1 MRYPSVRMA
10 GYVVRAARI
19 GSSMASPSS
28 SGTESLTVQLPLPY
42 AEWIRRQAKRHDVTA
57 ARVIQQL
64 VDNQRRRDADR
75 STPDAQDEAEES
87 VADNLRS
94 ASKRLRDLVDRAESL
109 DEDSGD
115 VLNRIEA
122 RLNDQRDDENADN
135 EDTGDDAQ
143 SMFDLMDE

>member
-1 MRYPSVRMA
+1 MA
-10 GYVVRAARI
+10 T
-19 GSSMASPSS
+19 PSS
-28 SGTESLTVQLPLPY
+28 SGTESLTVQLPPPY

-64 VDNQRRRDADR
+64 VDNQRRRDTDR
-75 STPDAQDEAEES
+75 STPDALDESEES

-115 VLNRIEA
+115 VINRIES
-122 RLNDQRDDENADN
+122 RLKDQIDDTDTRG
-135 EDTGDDAQ
+135 EDAGDDAQ
-143 SMFDLMDE
+143 SMFDMMDE

>member
-1 MRYPSVRMA
+1 MA
-10 GYVVRAARI
+10 T
-19 GSSMASPSS
+19 PSS
-28 SGTESLTVQLPLPY
+28 SGTESLTVQLPPPY

-75 STPDAQDEAEES
+75 STPDALDESEES

-115 VLNRIEA
+115 VINRIES
-122 RLNDQRDDENADN
+122 RLKDQIDDTDTRG
-135 EDTGDDAQ
+135 EDAGDDAQ
-143 SMFDLMDE
+143 SMFDMMDE

>member
-1 MRYPSVRMA
+1 
-10 GYVVRAARI
+10 
-19 GSSMASPSS
+19 MASSSS
-28 SGTESLTVQLPLPY
+28 SGTESLTVQLPPPH
-42 AEWIRRQAKRHDVTA
+42 AEWIRRQAERHAVTA

-75 STPDAQDEAEES
+75 STADVQDEPEES

-94 ASKRLRDLVDRAESL
+94 ASERLRDLVDRAESL
-109 DEDSGD
+109 DEDSSD

-122 RLNDQRDDENADN
+122 RLNDQLDDENAHN
-135 EDTGDDAQ
+135 EDADDDAQ